1 MLRIMCIVY
10 LPISKKLYY
19 AQYTY
24 NFLLKK
30 KKKKIKS
37 TSDDNA
43 AEARKS
49 RESTVSMQMGI
60 FLNGALVFIAF
71 NVRESR

>member
-1 MLRIMCIVY
+1 MLRVY
-10 LPISKKLYY
+10 SIFAHQKKLCY

-30 KKKKIKS
+30 KKKIKS
-37 TSDDNA
+37 TSDDRA

-49 RESTVSMQMGI
+49 RKSAVSMQMGI